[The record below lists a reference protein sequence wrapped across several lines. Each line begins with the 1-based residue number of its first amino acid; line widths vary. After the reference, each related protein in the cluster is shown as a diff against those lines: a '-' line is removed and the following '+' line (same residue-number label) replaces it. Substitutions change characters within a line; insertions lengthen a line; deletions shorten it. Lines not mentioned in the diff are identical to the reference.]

1 MWILDL
7 RVTLFCAGNLLR
19 SSEQNSGDRDDP
31 DAVTKV

>member
-7 RVTLFCAGNLLR
+7 RVFCAGNLLP
-19 SSEQNSGDRDDP
+19 SSEQNSGDRDDA